1 MWKKQF
7 EEELKD
13 LREEINILKN
23 NSHPPRKFVVC
34 ENCKQKIKEK

>member
-13 LREEINILKN
+13 LREQISDLKKY
-23 NSHPPRKFVVC
+23 SHPPRKFVVC